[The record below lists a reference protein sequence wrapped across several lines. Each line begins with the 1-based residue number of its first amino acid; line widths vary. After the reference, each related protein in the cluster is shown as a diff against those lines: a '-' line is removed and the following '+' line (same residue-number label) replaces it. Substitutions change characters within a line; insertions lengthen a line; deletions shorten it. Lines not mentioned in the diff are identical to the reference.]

1 MKAMSTIERLPLTR
15 QRIAEAALLLGDDE
29 GLDKLSMRK
38 VGASLGVE
46 AMSLYNHVGNKDD
59 LLDAVGDLLYSDV
72 LSRYEQNPEA
82 DWKDN
87 ARALV
92 FAFWDVAMEH
102 PNVVAII
109 LDRPIPSV
117 TKMLFL
123 QQCYEVFVSAGF
135 PVNEAA
141 LAFNTVAGWMTGVVR
156 SELTLMRALFEQGA
170 SFAKDDV
177 PEEFHGVLDFM
188 ECCNAWTPVERVEAG
203 FNTLLAGFEQ
213 ELARK
218 GWK

>member
-1 MKAMSTIERLPLTR
+1 MSTIERLPLTR
-15 QRIAEAALLLGDDE
+15 QRIAEAALLLGDED

-59 LLDAVGDLLYSDV
+59 LLDAVGDLLYGDV
-72 LSRYEQNPEA
+72 LSRFTNDPQVS
-82 DWKDN
+82 WQDN

-92 FAFWDVAMEH
+92 SAFWDVAMEH
-102 PNVVAII
+102 PNVVAIM

-123 QQCYEVFVSAGF
+123 QQCYDVFVSAGF
-135 PVNEAA
+135 PVKEAA

-156 SELTLMRALFEQGA
+156 SEMTLMKALSEQGNP
-170 SFAKDDV
+170 FKKDEV
-177 PEEFHGVLDFM
+177 PPEFHGVIDFM
-188 ECCNAWTPVERVEAG
+188 DCCNAWTPMQRVDAG
-203 FNTLLAGFEQ
+203 FNTLLAGLEK
-213 ELARK
+213 ELADK
-218 GWK
+218 GW